1 MYLHELLEQLKNDT
15 KLNNNKKLTS
25 TKLAEILNVTKSTIS
40 KRVAKR
46 DSEVTVSELQKIEKA
61 LGVSLFTDENNGKF
75 SKIERYNACGSC
87 GPGYDITQIEP
98 EIGYLMLDNNLIYKI
113 LRTKPENLYIIQAK
127 GDSMIDAGI
136 YEDDVLLIDKSKRDS
151 YENGIYLFTTDHN
164 EHIFIKRL
172 RYRPGE
178 ILEVIS
184 ANSSYETLYYTKQDL
199 INLEF
204 SIKGRVIKNLSRGL

>member
-15 KLNNNKKLTS
+15 KLNNDKKLTL

-40 KRVAKR
+40 KRVAK

-136 YEDDVLLIDKSKRDS
+136 YEDDVLLIDKSKRDP
-151 YENGIYLFTTDHN
+151 YENGIYLFTTITN
-164 EHIFIKRL
+164 IYL
-172 RYRPGE
+172 
-178 ILEVIS
+178 LNV
-184 ANSSYETLYYTKQDL
+184 
-199 INLEF
+199 
-204 SIKGRVIKNLSRGL
+204 